1 MRPSHTCALPV
12 VCPLSAAPL
21 HSRTAMLTPGSK
33 GARLVSLP
41 PATPVSSLF
50 PILKGRR
57 ECGAAWPSVLWG
69 SLGVQAAGGEPWAP
83 GCQGSAVSPL
93 PPTQSAPLLHCSA
106 SGSSTLLSLGVCSR
120 VSSSGHT
127 LSSPKLLG
135 ESCLL
140 WSLNLSSCRECLSLS
155 HCPSRHVPFHPAWTP
170 ASPVCR
176 LSPWWTGPLWA
187 GLSDQWCR
195 EGGPGHRDPAH
206 TAEHMATSLPASTT
220 TTQL

>member
-1 MRPSHTCALPV
+1 M
-12 VCPLSAAPL
+12 
-21 HSRTAMLTPGSK
+21 
-33 GARLVSLP
+33 VSLL

-69 SLGVQAAGGEPWAP
+69 SLGIQAAGGEPWAP
-83 GCQGSAVSPL
+83 GCRGSAVPPL

-140 WSLNLSSCRECLSLS
+140 WGLNLSSCRECLSLS
-155 HCPSRHVPFHPAWTP
+155 HCPSRHVPSRPAWTR
-170 ASPVCR
+170 ASPVCGSAHGGR
-176 LSPWWTGPLWA
+176 VPPAQVSGTSGAEREAPGTGTQRTLLSTRPLPFQ
-187 GLSDQWCR
+187 LRRPRPS
-195 EGGPGHRDPAH
+195 RDPRKRVPTRGAGPH
-206 TAEHMATSLPASTT
+206 PAGHGD
-220 TTQL
+220 